1 MPAGAVRCN
10 ECELR
15 QDCAKPCIHC
25 GTLLPDSARY
35 CPGCQSYQIDNR
47 ECVSCGA
54 YISKQAKV
62 CPKCSSFQAFGGY
75 LNVSQLTITLVIA
88 LLSVLGTVVPVIK
101 KTFTPDRSKTV
112 LEVLEMRE
120 PQASTAAEY
129 QLLLL
134 ATNSGN
140 RPSYLHNV
148 KLEFTQFPEA
158 NRYMTIVVKKPED
171 RLLPPNLPQLLWL
184 QVDLRRSALH
194 FKNEAE
200 FKEKYLGGGHV
211 LKAEV
216 IGTREG
222 EKPIE
227 IKADPELLKD
237 FVAKRTSA

>member
-1 MPAGAVRCN
+1 
-10 ECELR
+10 L
-15 QDCAKPCIHC
+15 
-25 GTLLPDSARY
+25 
-35 CPGCQSYQIDNR
+35 
-47 ECVSCGA
+47 
-54 YISKQAKV
+54 
-62 CPKCSSFQAFGGY
+62 
-75 LNVSQLTITLVIA
+75 
-88 LLSVLGTVVPVIK
+88 PVIK
-101 KTFTPDRSKTV
+101 TALTPDQSQTHLQV
-112 LEVLEMRE
+112 IEMRA
-120 PQASTAAEY
+120 PLPPKIDEY